1 MTMSSVSD
9 GSAPDGLHDRVLRW
23 EALHAAGH
31 DLPAEHLCAD
41 RPELERELRQWIA
54 KLRAMEPVLDS
65 SSPRAGASASA
76 GNGEA
81 GPTACYAPTP
91 TPPAPA
97 LSVPCQREAAR
108 SEVIYDNLRFHDAG
122 GLGEVFVARD
132 AGLNREVA
140 LKFIQARRA
149 ADPTARRRF
158 LLEAEVTGRLEHPG
172 IVPVY
177 GLGQDASGQPCYAMR
192 LVRGETLQD
201 AIDRFHAAD
210 GPDRDR
216 SERAVALRGLLRR
229 FVAVCN
235 TIAYAHSQGVLHRDL
250 KPRNILLDQYDVTL
264 VVDWGLAK
272 LLDRDEVGA
281 TPGAGLA
288 PPRSSIDARPG
299 AATATLAG
307 TPHFMSPEQAGGRP
321 LGPASDIY
329 SLGATLYTLLTGRTP
344 FHGQRKVR
352 SFCIR
357 GKFPAPRRV
366 KPAVPRALEAVCL
379 KAMALRP
386 EARYATALDLA
397 ADLERWLAGEPV
409 AAWREPLW
417 TRAMRLARRHKP
429 AVVGSIVAVAM
440 ATLAALGMWVVNDRR
455 IAALQHE
462 VQAMV
467 LQGQAA
473 ASIQDYPDAKLVL
486 SSAVAKIGSE
496 SALAGL
502 KADAERLLDEI
513 ERYEKFLSQR
523 DDALF
528 RGTLATSLGLPENV
542 QATEDACRR
551 ALRLFGVDVDVAV
564 AVDLESDAHAG
575 GALAPRLLGGR
586 KEIAVGC
593 YELLI
598 LLADAVASRGTD
610 RAARAAS
617 LRRALAIL
625 DRAARLEPPTQAYH
639 LRRADLLARLG
650 DERGA
655 RDERDRAA
663 ALRPTLAVD
672 AFLVG
677 DQHVRKGEIDRAIAH
692 FNEALR
698 LQPDHFWAQYFL
710 AVCFLRT
717 HRTQEAKA
725 HLTACLGCR
734 PDFLWLYVHRGFA
747 QAELGVFDDAEDDFA
762 RALASQ
768 PGVEARYSVH
778 VIRGAERIRHGKF
791 AAAVADL
798 ETATALLP
806 EQCEAYVNLA
816 QAYRGQG
823 KLDAAV
829 EQLGKAIGLRPRSA
843 LAYRNRAS
851 LFLERGDR
859 VAALRDFEQALRWE
873 PPDSPFRAQV
883 EVERGRILEG
893 QGSGPE
899 AIAACDAA
907 LQASPDDPA
916 ALLLRARVLLRLER
930 FEEARQ
936 ACDRYLQR
944 WAEPPG
950 ALFQIRGAARKRLG
964 DEAGAAE
971 DYTRALELAP
981 SAEMH
986 IHRGWAYIACAA
998 WKLGVR
1004 DFEAAIRLGPPLSD
1018 AYNGRAYART
1028 QLGRWR
1034 EGAGDAEEALR
1045 LQPQSPEMMYNVG
1058 CTFALAAGQAEA
1070 DGGLPDRRDL
1080 AGQYGQRALAAIAR
1094 ALDMLPAERRP
1105 AFWHETIRTDV
1116 DLESLRGSSGY
1127 EQLKAKLPAPER

>member
-1 MTMSSVSD
+1 MSTGTE
-9 GSAPDGLHDRVLRW
+9 GSTPAGLHDLVLRW
-23 EALHAAGH
+23 EALQAAGH
-31 DLPAEHLCAD
+31 ELPAEHLCAD
-41 RPELERELRQWIA
+41 RPELARELRQWIA
-54 KLRAMEPVLDS
+54 KLRAMAPVLDS
-65 SSPRAGASASA
+65 SSARAIGSASS
-76 GNGEA
+76 GE
-81 GPTACYAPTP
+81 GGSTACYAPTP
-91 TPPAPA
+91 TPPAVP
-97 LSVPCQREAAR
+97 VPCRREAAR
-108 SEVIYDNLRFHDAG
+108 SQVIYDDLRFHDAG

-140 LKFIQARRA
+140 LKFIKPGRA

-192 LVRGETLQD
+192 LIRGETLQD

-210 GPDRDR
+210 RPDRDR

-272 LLDRDEVGA
+272 LLDRDEVGVA
-281 TPGAGLA
+281 LTPGAVLSTA
-288 PPRSSIDARPG
+288 RSTIGAGPG
-299 AATATLAG
+299 AATATLVG
-307 TPHFMSPEQAGGRP
+307 TPHFMSPEQAEGRP

-352 SFCIR
+352 SMCIR

-417 TRAMRLARRHKP
+417 TRAIRLARRHKP
-429 AVVGSIVAVAM
+429 AVVGSIVAVAV
-440 ATLAALGMWVVNDRR
+440 ATLAAFAMWVVNDRR
-455 IAALQHE
+455 IATLQRE

-467 LQGQAA
+467 LRGQAA

-513 ERYEKFLSQR
+513 ERYEKFLAQR

-528 RGTLATSLGLPENV
+528 RGTLAASLGLPENV

-551 ALRLFGVDVDVAV
+551 ALHLFGVDVDVDV
-564 AVDLESDAHAG
+564 AVESDAHAA

-586 KEIAVGC
+586 KEITVGC

-598 LLADAVASRGTD
+598 LLADAVASRGSGTD
-610 RAARAAS
+610 RAVRDAS
-617 LRRALAIL
+617 LRRALTIL

-639 LRRADLLARLG
+639 LRRADLLTRLG

-655 RDERDRAA
+655 KDERDRAA
-663 ALRPTLAVD
+663 ALRPSLAVD

-677 DQHVRKGEIDRAIAH
+677 DQHVRKGEIDQAIAH
-692 FNEALR
+692 FDEALR

-710 AVCFLRT
+710 AICFLRT

-725 HLTACLGCR
+725 HLTACLGRR
-734 PDFLWLYVHRGFA
+734 PDFVWLYVHRGFA
-747 QAELGVFDDAEDDFA
+747 QAELGAFEAAEDDFA

-791 AAAVADL
+791 TAAVADL
-798 ETATALLP
+798 EAATALLP
-806 EQCEAYVNLA
+806 DQCEAYVNLA

-823 KLDAAV
+823 RLDAAV
-829 EQLGKAIGLRPRSA
+829 EQLSKAIRLRPQSA

-859 VAALRDFEQALRWE
+859 VAALRDFEQALRLE
-873 PPDSPFRAQV
+873 PRDSPFRAQV
-883 EVERGRILEG
+883 EIERGRILEG
-893 QGSGPE
+893 QGNGPE
-899 AIAACDAA
+899 AVAACDAA

-916 ALLLRARVLLRLER
+916 ALLLRAHVLLRLER

-944 WAEPPG
+944 WADPPA

-964 DEAGAAE
+964 DEAAAAE

-986 IHRGWAYIACAA
+986 IHRGWAYIACSA
-998 WKLGVR
+998 WKLALR
-1004 DFEAAIRLGPPLSD
+1004 DLEEALRLGPPLSD

-1028 QLGRWR
+1028 RLGRYR

-1045 LQPQSPEMMYNVG
+1045 LEPQSPEMMYNVG

-1070 DGGLPDRRDL
+1070 SGGSPDRRDL
-1080 AGQYGQRALAAIAR
+1080 AQQYRKRALAAIAR

-1105 AFWHETIRTDV
+1105 GFWHETIRTDI
-1116 DLESLRGSSGY
+1116 DLEPLRGSSGL

>member
-1 MTMSSVSD
+1 MSSATD
-9 GSAPDGLHDRVLRW
+9 GSTPDGLHDLVLRW
-23 EALHAAGH
+23 ESLHAAGH

-41 RPELERELRQWIA
+41 RPELAQELRQWIA
-54 KLRAMEPVLDS
+54 KLQAMEPVLDS
-65 SSPRAGASASA
+65 SSARASAGASS
-76 GNGEA
+76 GE
-81 GPTACYAPTP
+81 GGSTACYVPTP
-91 TPPAPA
+91 TPPAA
-97 LSVPCQREAAR
+97 SVPGQRETAR
-108 SEVIYDNLRFHDAG
+108 SQVIYDDLRFHDAG

-140 LKFIQARRA
+140 LKFIKARRA

-192 LVRGETLQD
+192 LIRGETLQD

-210 GPDRDR
+210 VPDRDR

-281 TPGAGLA
+281 TPGADLLA
-288 PPRSSIDARPG
+288 PRSSIDAGPG
-299 AATATLAG
+299 AATATLVG
-307 TPHFMSPEQAGGRP
+307 TPHFMSPEQAEGRP

-344 FHGQRKVR
+344 FRGQRKVR
-352 SFCIR
+352 LSCIR

-366 KPAVPRALEAVCL
+366 KPAVPRGLEAVCL

-386 EARYATALDLA
+386 EARYATVLDLA

-417 TRAMRLARRHKP
+417 TRAIRLARRHKP
-429 AVVGSIVAVAM
+429 AVVGSIVAVAV
-440 ATLAALGMWVVNDRR
+440 ASLAAFAMWVVNDRR
-455 IAALQHE
+455 IATLQHE

-467 LQGQAA
+467 LRGQAA

-496 SALAGL
+496 RTLAGL

-513 ERYEKFLSQR
+513 ERYEKFLAQR

-528 RGTLATSLGLPENV
+528 RGTLATSLGLPDNV

-551 ALRLFGVDVDVAV
+551 ALRLFGVDADGVVDVAV
-564 AVDLESDAHAG
+564 DSNARAA
-575 GALAPRLLGGR
+575 GALAPRLLEGR
-586 KEIAVGC
+586 KEITVGC

-598 LLADAVASRGTD
+598 LLAEAVASRGSGTD
-610 RAARAAS
+610 RAASDSS
-617 LRRALAIL
+617 LRRALGIL
-625 DRAARLEPPTQAYH
+625 DRAARLAPPTQAYH

-655 RDERDRAA
+655 QEQRDRAA

-677 DQHVRKGEIDRAIAH
+677 DQHVRKGEIDQAIAH
-692 FNEALR
+692 FDEALR

-725 HLTACLGCR
+725 HLTASLGRR

-747 QAELGVFDDAEDDFA
+747 QAELGAFDAAEDDFA

-778 VIRGAERIRHGKF
+778 VIRGAERIRHGRF

-798 ETATALLP
+798 EAATALLP
-806 EQCEAYVNLA
+806 DQCEAYVNLA
-816 QAYRGQG
+816 QAYRSQG
-823 KLDAAV
+823 RLDAAV
-829 EQLGKAIGLRPRSA
+829 EQLSKAIRLRPQSA

-859 VAALRDFEQALRWE
+859 VAALRDFEQALRLE
-873 PPDSPFRAQV
+873 PRDSPFQAQV
-883 EVERGRILEG
+883 EIERGRILEG
-893 QGSGPE
+893 QGYGPE

-907 LQASPDDPA
+907 LRASPDDPA
-916 ALLLRARVLLRLER
+916 ALLLRAHVLLRLER

-936 ACDRYLQR
+936 VCDRYLQR
-944 WAEPPG
+944 WGEPPA
-950 ALFQIRGAARKRLG
+950 ALFQIRGAARKRLR
-964 DEAGAAE
+964 DEAAAAE

-998 WKLGVR
+998 WKLALR

-1028 QLGRWR
+1028 QLGRYR
-1034 EGAGDAEEALR
+1034 EGVTDAEEALR

-1070 DGGLPDRRDL
+1070 DGALPDRRDL
-1080 AGQYGQRALAAIAR
+1080 ADLHRQRALAAIAR
-1094 ALDMLPAERRP
+1094 ALDMFPAERRP
-1105 AFWHETIRTDV
+1105 GFWHETIRTDV